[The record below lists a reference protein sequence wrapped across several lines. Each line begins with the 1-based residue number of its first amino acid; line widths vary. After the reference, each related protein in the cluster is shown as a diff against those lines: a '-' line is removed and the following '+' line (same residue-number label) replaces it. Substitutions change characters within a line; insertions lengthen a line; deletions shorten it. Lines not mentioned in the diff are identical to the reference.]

1 MSWYGRR
8 LTTFRSHGKEA
19 RKVAER
25 DIFSSSALTPSI
37 NGIRMRKSMPA
48 SAIIRRLE
56 RIRSFGTPVKRRWLP
71 ESISFK
77 STRKRSVRSITLRT
91 VSGEANKVVS
101 TARWIP
107 NAPQR
112 SSRATKSDGCDNGS
126 PPQKVTPPSERSH
139 KDRLFLDLTHD
150 LVDRI
155 LTAGH
160 LHRQSGTNLGAS
172 TACAAQR
179 AIRDDARLRQG
190 QRPDGAGIHAGP
202 ATYALLPRIQLLRP
216 GRDAFRVMA
225 PYAGKRASFH
235 EDRDTNARPVVY
247 GVSFDIE

>member
-8 LTTFRSHGKEA
+8 LTTLRFHGKEA

-25 DIFSSSALTPSI
+25 NIFSSSALTPSI
-37 NGIRMRKSMPA
+37 KGTRMRKSMPA

-56 RIRSFGTPVKRRWLP
+56 RIRSFGTPVKQRWLP
-71 ESISFK
+71 ESICFK

-126 PPQKVTPPSERSH
+126 PR
-139 KDRLFLDLTHD
+139 R
-150 LVDRI
+150 R
-155 LTAGH
+155 
-160 LHRQSGTNLGAS
+160 
-172 TACAAQR
+172 
-179 AIRDDARLRQG
+179 
-190 QRPDGAGIHAGP
+190 
-202 ATYALLPRIQLLRP
+202 
-216 GRDAFRVMA
+216 
-225 PYAGKRASFH
+225 
-235 EDRDTNARPVVY
+235 
-247 GVSFDIE
+247 